1 MVAFALRSF
10 ASPLTVFL
18 RITVLP
24 GALVLSSNISG
35 IGITC
40 QSVRSDMPEGV
51 EIITEQPQGFHAASD
66 ATGNATEKKSSPSL
80 LRSRYQGCH
89 AALIINGWQFQV

>member
-1 MVAFALRSF
+1 
-10 ASPLTVFL
+10 
-18 RITVLP
+18 
-24 GALVLSSNISG
+24 
-35 IGITC
+35 
-40 QSVRSDMPEGV
+40 MPEGV

>member
-66 ATGNATEKKSSPSL
+66 ATGNATEKNPALVSFAAVIKDVTQRSL
-80 LRSRYQGCH
+80 
-89 AALIINGWQFQV
+89 